1 MTHVHD
7 ITALLESKRELI
19 TNWMTAKRKEVP
31 IPIYGSVDIRD
42 AGWKVGVVD
51 ANHFPAGFNNV
62 AKEDL
67 SALSGLFKTH
77 IMRTQ
82 PNCNWVH
89 IYPES
94 HTRNQGYI
102 ENIATIQRLIQMA
115 EFKCTIGS
123 PELDE
128 LGSLKGISG
137 PLTLDLVTLDEDGEL
152 LVGGLKPDLIL
163 LNNDLTNGTL
173 PGLTAPNISPPPEMG
188 WHQRRKSEH
197 YSCLQGYIDE
207 IAELLQI
214 DPWHL
219 MPEWFVSEDKCL
231 TETGCRTKLAGEIDS
246 FIANI
251 QSKYDALGIDRKP
264 AVVMK
269 NDRGTYGLGIMV
281 LTSGDAILNLSN
293 RKINKLRYAKG
304 GAAVDNYLI
313 QEGIPTSMLTDD
325 GEPVEP
331 VVYLVDGEAA
341 AWFYRINP
349 KKSDMDNLNSPSAR
363 FEDYSSS
370 GHMYGE
376 HAHGWHAL
384 LAELSMLAMG
394 AESNIER

>member
-67 SALSGLFKTH
+67 SALSGLFKNH
-77 IMRTQ
+77 ITRTQ

-102 ENIATIQRLIQMA
+102 ENIATIQRLIQ
-115 EFKCTIGS
+115 CTIGS

-251 QSKYDALGIDRKP
+251 QSRYDALGIDREP